1 MGAVVLFLVLTAL
14 LFGLGFTVKALW
26 YIALIMLIIW
36 LIGFFAH
43 GSDRRW
49 YRW

>member
-1 MGAVVLFLVLTAL
+1 LTAL
-14 LFGLGFTVKALW
+14 LFGLGFTVKVLW
-26 YIALIMLIIW
+26 YVALIMLIIW

-43 GSDRRW
+43 GPERRW